1 MLGVRGQMIKNLVV
15 TFLLVLSIGL
25 VGCGRSSDFGVVDMA
40 KVESE
45 SVQLKSIREEG
56 IKELGNL
63 QKEMEKALKNKSG
76 DAKANII
83 ADYQARAQVVQ
94 GNMANKMRNQLDG
107 AVHQVAQKHGLG
119 AVLAKEAVP
128 DGGTDLTAE
137 VLEVLK

>member
-1 MLGVRGQMIKNLVV
+1 MVKKLAVA
-15 TFLLVLSIGL
+15 FLLVVSIGL
-25 VGCGRSSDFGVVDMA
+25 VGCGRSSEFGVVDLA

-45 SVQLKSIREEG
+45 AAQLKSIREEG

-76 DAKANII
+76 DAKTKII
-83 ADYQARAQVVQ
+83 EDYRARAQVVQ
-94 GNMANKMRNQLDG
+94 GNMANRMRNQLDG
-107 AVHQVAQKHGLG
+107 VVHQVAQKHGLG

-137 VLEVLK
+137 VLEALK